1 MYTWGYRWADRYDR
15 PGDREGKV
23 DLSAFYGAFSPA
35 CFALLGLWLVAVQIR
50 LPDWEEHQDSGY
62 GRRSYG
68 VALQFAL
75 PGLMS
80 VLALVDLK
88 NPDFWR
94 ASFVIVG
101 LGGAVIM
108 VATRGFPVPPGR
120 GAAGVRGLPG
130 ADRLGLAAFLAAIV
144 LYVLIA
150 ALALVGGG
158 YALRT
163 EAVLQTTLVFL
174 GFNVAWLLLLGARKP
189 LNAKAED

>member
-1 MYTWGYRWADRYDR
+1 M
-15 PGDREGKV
+15 

-50 LPDWEEHQDSGY
+50 LPDWEKHQDPGY

-68 VALQFAL
+68 VALHFAL

-80 VLALVDLK
+80 VLALIDPK
-88 NPDFWR
+88 NPAFWR

-101 LGGAVIM
+101 LGGAVTMIA
-108 VATRGFPVPPGR
+108 VRGFPVPPGR
-120 GAAGVRGLPG
+120 GAAGVRGLP
-130 ADRLGLAAFLAAIV
+130 ATDRLGLAAYLAAIV

-163 EAVLQTTLVFL
+163 EAVLQTILVFL
-174 GFNVAWLLLLGARKP
+174 GFNVAWLLLLGARRP
-189 LNAKAED
+189 SYAKAE

>member
-1 MYTWGYRWADRYDR
+1 M
-15 PGDREGKV
+15 

-50 LPDWEEHQDSGY
+50 LPDWQEHQDPGY

-68 VALQFAL
+68 VALHFAL

-80 VLALVDLK
+80 VLALIDPG
-88 NPDFWR
+88 NSAFWR

-101 LGGAVIM
+101 LGGAVTM
-108 VATRGFPVPPGR
+108 VAARGFPVPPGR
-120 GAAGVRGLPG
+120 GAAGVRGLPA
-130 ADRLGLAAFLAAIV
+130 ADRLGLAAYLAAIV

-150 ALALVGGG
+150 ALALAGGG

-163 EAVLQTTLVFL
+163 EAVLQTVLVFL

-189 LNAKAED
+189 SNVKAG

>member
-1 MYTWGYRWADRYDR
+1 
-15 PGDREGKV
+15 V

-50 LPDWEEHQDSGY
+50 LPDWEKHQDPGY

-68 VALQFAL
+68 VALHFAL
-75 PGLMS
+75 PGLMG
-80 VLALVDLK
+80 VLALIDLK
-88 NPDFWR
+88 DPGFWR

-101 LGGAVIM
+101 LGGAVVL
-108 VATRGFPVPPGR
+108 VAVRGFPVPRG
-120 GAAGVRGLPG
+120 GAAGVRGLP
-130 ADRLGLAAFLAAIV
+130 AVDRLGLAAFLAAIV

-163 EAVLQTTLVFL
+163 EAVLQTILVFL
-174 GFNVAWLLLLGARKP
+174 GFNVAWLLLGAGKP
-189 LNAKAED
+189 SYAKAE

>member
-1 MYTWGYRWADRYDR
+1 
-15 PGDREGKV
+15 V

-35 CFALLGLWLVAVQIR
+35 CFALLGLWLVAVQIG
-50 LPDWEEHQDSGY
+50 LPDWEKHQDPGY

-68 VALQFAL
+68 VALHFAL

-80 VLALVDLK
+80 VLALIDPK

-101 LGGAVIM
+101 LGGAV
-108 VATRGFPVPPGR
+108 VLAAVRGFPVRPGR
-120 GAAGVRGLPG
+120 GAAGVRGLP
-130 ADRLGLAAFLAAIV
+130 AIDRLGLAAFLAAIV

-150 ALALVGGG
+150 ALALVSGG

-163 EAVLQTTLVFL
+163 EAVLQTILVFL
-174 GFNVAWLLLLGARKP
+174 GFNVAWLLLGAGKP
-189 LNAKAED
+189 SYAKAE